1 MRKLALVT
9 AAVIVVVSAP
19 AMAAKQHWNITEENA
34 AGIKSAQGAWDLTT
48 EGDKLSGTAALSLD
62 NGNQLTY
69 SVDGELKDGVYS
81 VKLENRSDD
90 KKSCVWTGKAQN
102 ATAAGNATGFKGDV
116 VCGGGKF
123 VLRATGL

>member
-9 AAVIVVVSAP
+9 AAVIIAVSAP
-19 AMAAKQHWNITEENA
+19 AMAANQHWNITEENA
-34 AGIKSAQGAWDLTT
+34 AGIKSAQGVWDLTT

-69 SVDGELKDGVYS
+69 NVDGELKDGVYS
-81 VKLENRSDD
+81 VKLEKRSDD
-90 KKSCVWTGKAQN
+90 KKSCVWTGKAQS
-102 ATAAGNATGFKGDV
+102 ATALGKATGFKGDV
-116 VCGGGKF
+116 VCDGAKF